1 VTINITRAWLSCA
14 YTLYYVYISMNYY
27 RKLNRTYYEMLGA
40 GYGRIIRRTVNRRT
54 KGKSLVKPNIKL
66 WFLSW
71 HIDEDSL

>member
-1 VTINITRAWLSCA
+1 
-14 YTLYYVYISMNYY
+14 MNYY

-40 GYGRIIRRTVNRRT
+40 GYGRILRQTVNRRT

-71 HIDEDSL
+71 YIDEDLL